1 MPTWRKY
8 EWNHNI
14 NFNDMNNFLRSI
26 NSILY
31 IRPHH
36 LDSNFAKM
44 KHYSNI
50 YILRYE
56 NYPSHD
62 SHHDLL
68 GTDILISDY
77 SSITHDYLLTKRP
90 ILIYTPD
97 YETYKTR
104 SKFIV
109 DFKEAIP
116 SQQIFGSKK
125 LIEEMLIANSGN
137 YCFEKYNS
145 ILNLYHTY
153 QDNNSSFRVYEEVK
167 NISMT

>member
-1 MPTWRKY
+1 MEISRNLFDPYCFFKIKTV
-8 EWNHNI
+8 
-14 NFNDMNNFLRSI
+14 
-26 NSILY
+26 
-31 IRPHH
+31 
-36 LDSNFAKM
+36 SNFGQAGRQTR
-44 KHYSNI
+44 I
-50 YILRYE
+50 
-56 NYPSHD
+56 
-62 SHHDLL
+62 
-68 GTDILISDY
+68 
-77 SSITHDYLLTKRP
+77 SITHDYLLTKRP

-145 ILNLYHTY
+145 IRNLYHTY